1 MDNSKSRTTVILS
14 EKDIL
19 RKCHYDI
26 TCKVNSTGI
35 TLSHPWGSPI
45 HISDE
50 IQCFSKVKNSLGK
63 FLLKRICEDNQYPYE
78 FTFLE
83 APKDDSNLEYL
94 SDDII
99 QNGLRPQHLTLAE
112 ESKIKDEFLIISD
125 FYMNIN
131 KYVGTTKLRSVNK
144 K

>member
-1 MDNSKSRTTVILS
+1 MILS

-26 TCKVNSTGI
+26 TCKVNSSGI
-35 TLSHPWGSPI
+35 SVSHPWGNPLN
-45 HISDE
+45 ISND
-50 IQCFSKVKNSLGK
+50 INYFNKIKGSLGK
-63 FLLKRICEDNQYPYE
+63 LLLKRICEDNQYPYE

-83 APKDDSNLEYL
+83 SSKDDSNLEYL

-99 QNGLRPQHLTLAE
+99 QNGLRPQHLMLAE
-112 ESKIKDEFLIISD
+112 ESKIKEEFLTLSD

-131 KYVGTTKLRSVNK
+131 KYVGSTKLRSVNK